1 MDRNST
7 SIIFDLDGT
16 LIDTAPDLIE
26 TLNVILTREGFNA
39 IGYEEA
45 REAIGGGAR
54 KMLEQG
60 LAKDG
65 HSVAP
70 EQLDD
75 LTADF
80 VDYYSKHIAEH
91 SRPFPGLHAALD
103 ALTADGCTFAVCTN
117 KLEWL
122 SVRLLDALELSSR
135 FLAICGQ
142 DTFKIAKPNPEV
154 LRRTIAAAGGEVSRS
169 IMVGDSITDIATA
182 RALGVPVIAVD
193 FGYTDTP
200 VTQLGPD
207 IVISSFSELPAAV
220 RTLTRQWK

>member
-1 MDRNST
+1 M
-7 SIIFDLDGT
+7 
-16 LIDTAPDLIE
+16 
-26 TLNVILTREGFNA
+26 ILTREGFNA
-39 IGYEEA
+39 VAYEEA

-54 KMLEQG
+54 RMLEQG

-65 HSVAP
+65 HSLAP
-70 EQLDD
+70 ERLDD

-80 VDYYSKHIAEH
+80 VDYYAKHIADH
-91 SRPFPGLHAALD
+91 SQPFPGLNAALD
-103 ALTADGCTFAVCTN
+103 TLTAEGCTFAVCTN

-122 SVRLLDALELSSR
+122 SVQLLDALKLSPR

-154 LRRTIAAAGGEVSRS
+154 LRRTIAAAGGDVSRA

-207 IVISSFSELPAAV
+207 IVISSFDELPAAV
-220 RTLTRQWK
+220 RTLTQKWK

>member
-1 MDRNST
+1 MSTTKT

-16 LIDTAPDLIE
+16 LVDTAPDLIE

-39 IGYEEA
+39 VAYGAA

-54 KMLEQG
+54 RMLEQG
-60 LAKDG
+60 LANDG
-65 HSVAP
+65 HSVTP
-70 EQLDD
+70 ERLDD

-80 VDYYSKHIAEH
+80 IDYYAKHIADH
-91 SRPFPGLHAALD
+91 SQPFPGLHTALD
-103 ALTADGCTFAVCTN
+103 TLAADGHTFAVCTN

-122 SVRLLDALELSSR
+122 SVRLLDALQLSSR
-135 FLAICGQ
+135 FVTICGQ

-154 LRRTIAAAGGEVSRS
+154 LRKTIAAAGGDISRS

-182 RALGVPVIAVD
+182 RAAGIPVIAVD

-200 VTQLGPD
+200 VTELGPD
-207 IVISSFSELPAAV
+207 IVISSFDELPAAV
-220 RTLTRQWK
+220 RTLTRKWQ